1 METVDME
8 ASNMQIVEA
17 YEKYNGDISPEDIAM
32 DMGYPT
38 EAVKTILLQHSSVF
52 QKNALQKNP
61 VTKELELRDEELF
74 SRHDMKTA
82 CSTIKELCVS
92 SEVDSVRL
100 KAAVFIIDERQGR
113 NDLKALK
120 ENKFNIVMISET
132 MAKARAGIAEAKAR
146 AQQNKLIEMAA

>member
-1 METVDME
+1 M
-8 ASNMQIVEA
+8 APANCQIVTA
-17 YEKYNGDISPEDIAM
+17 YEQCGMSAEDIAA
-32 DMGYPT
+32 DLGFEV
-38 EAVKTILLQHSSVF
+38 EAVKMILLQHSQQFSD
-52 QKNALQKNP
+52 KALSKNP
-61 VTKELELRDEELF
+61 ITKELEVRDAELF
-74 SRHDMKTA
+74 SEKDMRLA
-82 CSTIKELCVS
+82 CGTIKELCVS
-92 SEVDSVRL
+92 SEVDSIRL